1 MADGLT
7 GSRRRQMDAFGV
19 EFGKALG
26 QLVSEYR
33 TAFAGVALLWHLS
46 TLAVL
51 CLVVRY
57 GNRYRRLFAVYFA
70 LAYAWLVVF
79 VGVWM
84 SVQLFERMGAVA
96 LVVYGATPAFLLVIL
111 FGWLREL
118 RSPRLDLDLRNIE
131 RWRLLV
137 AVPMFLWGFW
147 YPPYIFGERLVF
159 DPAELLFGAYG
170 LMGCPTTMVVLSL
183 LFLTYPSG
191 NRRLFHLLTAYAVLV
206 GAAMI
211 ALRYVPDIPFFVLGI
226 ASVALIVWSRLPH
239 RRGRETARGARTST
253 YCPRPRP
260 RTPSTCGERWP
271 APTAPPPGSPP
282 PRRPAARHRPG
293 SGEIGRDPRA
303 ARRGVRR
310 HRADPRSSR

>member
-1 MADGLT
+1 VLTLVLLPVLIAAPGVAVAAVRCAACCGYGCGSAPTQLRDLPDRPADGLI

-26 QLVSEYR
+26 QIVGEYR
-33 TAFAGVALLWHLS
+33 TAFAGVALLWHVS

-57 GNRYRRLFAVYFA
+57 GNRYRRLFAAYFT

-96 LVVYGATPAFLLVIL
+96 LAVYGATPAFLLVIL
-111 FGWLREL
+111 VAWLREL
-118 RSPRLDLDLRNIE
+118 RSPRLDLDLRSIE

-159 DPAELLFGAYG
+159 DPAELMFGAYG

-206 GAAMI
+206 GAAMV
-211 ALRYVPDIPFFVLGI
+211 ALRYVPDIPFFILGI
-226 ASVALIVWSRLPH
+226 ASVALIVRSGRHIGKMTLSG
-239 RRGRETARGARTST
+239 RGEVEGI
-253 YCPRPRP
+253 
-260 RTPSTCGERWP
+260 EL
-271 APTAPPPGSPP
+271 
-282 PRRPAARHRPG
+282 RRPA
-293 SGEIGRDPRA
+293 
-303 ARRGVRR
+303 
-310 HRADPRSSR
+310 